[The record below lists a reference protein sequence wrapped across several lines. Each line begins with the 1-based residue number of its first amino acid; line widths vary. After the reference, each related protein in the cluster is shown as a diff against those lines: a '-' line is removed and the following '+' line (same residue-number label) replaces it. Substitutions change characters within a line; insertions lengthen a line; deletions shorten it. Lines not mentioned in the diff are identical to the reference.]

1 MRTTTTMENVLD
13 SVPNKT
19 RNKNYLK
26 PLCGLPMSPYF
37 SALKIR
43 WLIDNVPRVKQAV
56 DAERCAFGTV
66 DTWLIWVNRSI
77 RIKIKEYFTVIPE
90 LFPMFRISQ
99 RASCILQMCQMHLAQ
114 C

>member
-1 MRTTTTMENVLD
+1 MYICVLNRIFTNFAVWLDIRTTTTLDNVLD

-56 DAERCAFGTV
+56 DARKCAFGTV
-66 DTWLIWVNRSI
+66 DTWLIWVNKNFHR
-77 RIKIKEYFTVIPE
+77 TV
-90 LFPMFRISQ
+90 
-99 RASCILQMCQMHLAQ
+99 
-114 C
+114 